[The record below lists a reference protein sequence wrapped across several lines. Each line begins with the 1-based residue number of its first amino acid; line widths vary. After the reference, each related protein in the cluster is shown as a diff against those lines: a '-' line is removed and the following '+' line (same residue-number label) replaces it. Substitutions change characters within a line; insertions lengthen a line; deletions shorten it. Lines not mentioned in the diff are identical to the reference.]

1 MNHFT
6 NITLVIRSLL
16 KNKVVSVLNIAGLTI
31 GLSLSLFIFIF
42 VLNQKSV
49 DQFFPQVEDI
59 YCVTNNES
67 TYLSQKKINLIKDEI
82 PDLEKLTYV
91 SEDWSP
97 QIFLKN
103 DEQSYHIEKM
113 LTADSCFFR
122 VFGFETLYGNPSKA
136 FGGKNKLVITRSL
149 SEKIFGDENPVG
161 QSVTYNATYLQGELL
176 EVVGVIEDLPNN
188 SSWDFE
194 AVLSFETN
202 YHIDWYVDNMRGWGA
217 NNYKAFV
224 RLENIDEQQA
234 LAQLMNISLEKIPE
248 GYKDNFNLSL
258 FKYSDVYFDLHELT
272 FLRHGNRLTVSII
285 GILGFLVLLL
295 ACINYINMVTAQR
308 EKRFRNM
315 GIVKILGAGYQKII
329 QMVTI
334 ESLIQ
339 VIVAFILTLLIVVQL
354 LPVFNQLTSLNYTIV
369 DVFSF
374 KHLALMLGVAVVMV
388 MVTGIIPGVLFGL
401 KVPLSLIKKTNKR
414 NDKQYL
420 RNGLLIF
427 QFTVTIALITS
438 IIMINKQ
445 TRYMQDQNLGFD
457 KECVIYAHT
466 NDAIYDRFDAF
477 KDALNQI
484 PGVAEMTLAESVIVA
499 NDQNWGR
506 DILINGNREMIHFS
520 KLSVAPNFFEFF
532 NINLL
537 EGRIF
542 NESSR
547 KKQEFIFNK
556 AATNEFGIQD
566 INESQMECAKPDQG
580 RIVGVIENYNFESL
594 HVPIRAAAYMC
605 SDDCD
610 EVIYMKLINSKDE
623 TVKRTLLAIDKAW
636 NKVSPDFP
644 FEYHFLDAKWEE
656 YYHKDKQFQAIISFT
671 TFISIFLSCLGLIGL
686 TFFVIESRIKEIGV
700 RKVNGA
706 NVSEILTLLNK
717 DFVRLVIVAF
727 IVACPVAWFTLHQ
740 WLNNFA
746 YKADLSWWIFAQAGI
761 TALLIALIT
770 VSWQSFR
777 AARRNPVEALRYE

>member
-6 NITLVIRSLL
+6 NFTLVIRSLL

-42 VLNQKSV
+42 VINQKSI

-59 YCVTNNES
+59 YCVTINGS
-67 TYLSQKKINLIKDEI
+67 TYLSQSKINLVKDEI

-97 QIFLKN
+97 QIFLKTN
-103 DEQSYHIEKM
+103 EQSWHIEKM

-122 VFGFETLYGNPSKA
+122 VFGFETLYGDPSKA

-176 EVVGVIEDLPNN
+176 EIVGVIENLPNN
-188 SSWDFE
+188 SAWDFE

-202 YHIDWYVDNMRGWGA
+202 YHIDWYVNNMKSWGT

-224 RLENIDEQQA
+224 RLESINEQQA
-234 LAQLMNISLEKIPE
+234 LTQLSNISLDKVPE
-248 GYKDNFNLSL
+248 GYKEDFKLSL
-258 FKYSDVYFDLHELT
+258 FKYEDVYFDLHELS
-272 FLRHGNRLTVSII
+272 FLKHGNRLTVTII
-285 GILGFLVLLL
+285 GVLGFLVLLL

-339 VIVAFILTLLIVVQL
+339 VAVAFILTLLIVIQL
-354 LPVFNQLTSLNYTIV
+354 LPVFNQLTSLNYSIV

-374 KHLALMLGVAVVMV
+374 KHIALMLGVAIVMV
-388 MVTGIIPGVLFGL
+388 MVTGILPGVLFGL

-427 QFTVTIALITS
+427 QFTVTIALIAS

-445 TRYMQDQNLGFD
+445 TRYMQQQNLGFD
-457 KECVIYAHT
+457 KECVIYANT
-466 NDAIYDRFDAF
+466 NAAIYDRIDAF

-484 PGVAEMTLAESVIVA
+484 PGVAEFTVAENVIVD
-499 NDQNWGR
+499 NGENWGR
-506 DILINGNREMIHFS
+506 DILIKGKREDIHFS
-520 KLSVAPNFFEFF
+520 KLSVAPNFFDFF

-537 EGRIF
+537 EGRTF
-542 NESSR
+542 NENSR
-547 KKQEFIFNK
+547 KNQEFIFNK
-556 AATNEFGIQD
+556 AATLEFGIDD
-566 INESQMECAKPDQG
+566 IREAQMACAKPEQG
-580 RIVGVIENYNFESL
+580 QVVGVIENYNFESL
-594 HVPIRAAAYMC
+594 HVPIRSAAYMC

-623 TVKRTLLAIDKAW
+623 TVKQTMLAIDKAW
-636 NKVSPDFP
+636 NEVSPDFP
-644 FEYHFLDAKWEE
+644 FEYHFLDVRWEE
-656 YYHKDKQFQAIISFT
+656 YYHKDKQFQTIISFT

-727 IVACPVAWFTLHQ
+727 IIACPIAWLTMHQ

-746 YKADLSWWIFAQAGI
+746 YKADLSWWVFALAGI
-761 TALLIALIT
+761 SAMAIALIT
-770 VSWQSFR
+770 VSWQSWR